1 MTNGSNRWILS
12 QPDQANKSQTI
23 ARGTEAVFAATSD
36 RFPSHGFT
44 FY

>member
-12 QPDQANKSQTI
+12 QPDQARKAKPLPGGLKLCLRLPVI
-23 ARGTEAVFAATSD
+23 ASPVMVQ
-36 RFPSHGFT
+36 